1 MVKIISASEVIS
13 RKYTMKKASD
23 LNRGADGIP
32 GAPGRDGLDGK
43 VGPQGPAGPA
53 SRDGTDGRNGR
64 DGTDGNGFEWKGN
77 YKPENS
83 YEPND
88 VVHYN
93 GSSYICVKNSKGKP
107 PSGAREFW
115 NLVAEAGSHGGGG
128 GPLIDPTTLPTQEQI
143 ARQVIY
149 VTEASQ
155 LDGELDSTKLY
166 FIDGEINMGTTSIV
180 VPENGLNIRG
190 HGFGISGLYSTEDNF
205 NLFVTN
211 GVTYSGDL
219 FLTDMDI
226 RISGVGSKVF
236 ALDNLE
242 NFNACEWNTVNF
254 IACTS
259 LGEIKDY
266 RQGLGRNV
274 AWISCKEGLTMTG
287 AWSGGFAIVDSIVVG
302 APMTGILFRAG
313 TDLLIGGSFRSNI
326 NILGLGTAGGYFT
339 DFAPSNFT
347 LDGGF
352 SLDNVRGNIAVDNTP
367 NMPPS
372 STKAR
377 IKNCVGIPN
386 TYVGGALTPDA
397 DSVVSF
403 TTIDTAVQL
412 TSAMTLEENYWFSK
426 ANTNGLRS
434 DTTQNIEV
442 VATGTM
448 SFSGQSN
455 DEMAVQLRKWDD
467 SASVYVD
474 IGPEYLTTL
483 NGGKTGTRAE
493 NVSFSAT
500 TNMDQNDRIEV
511 WIKNV
516 SDTVD
521 ISVLAG
527 GQFKVFER

>member
-1 MVKIISASEVIS
+1 MSDDTFNLDEFISQEPVAKKQVQPDEYNNNEFTMEPAVVVKEVLVS
-13 RKYTMKKASD
+13 GKDGKDGKDGLDGAK
-23 LNRGADGIP
+23 GADGI
-32 GAPGRDGLDGK
+32 GRDGLDGTDGLDGVSVVDTFVQGDDLFIRLSDGK
-43 VGPQGPAGPA
+43 LINAGDVRGPQGLQGPQG
-53 SRDGTDGRNGR
+53 SGG
-64 DGTDGNGFEWKGN
+64 
-77 YKPENS
+77 
-83 YEPND
+83 
-88 VVHYN
+88 
-93 GSSYICVKNSKGKP
+93 GSSY
-107 PSGAREFW
+107 R
-115 NLVAEAGSHGGGG
+115 GGGFN
-128 GPLIDPTTLPTQEQI
+128 PTASTQI
-143 ARQVIY
+143 ANKIDY
-149 VTEASQ
+149 ITEASQ
-155 LDGELDSTKLY
+155 LSGELDSTKLY
-166 FIDGEINMGTTSIV
+166 FIDGQIDMGTTSIV
-180 VPENGLNIRG
+180 VPEGGLNIRG

-205 NLFVTN
+205 SLFVTN

-219 FLTDMDI
+219 FITDMDI
-226 RISGVGSKVF
+226 RISGVGSDVF

-259 LGEIKDY
+259 LGDIKDY

-274 AWISCKEGLTMTG
+274 AWISCKDGLTMTG
-287 AWSGGFAIVDSIVVG
+287 AWAGGFAILDSIVVG

-326 NILGLGTAGGYFT
+326 NILGIGTAGGYFT
-339 DFAPSNFT
+339 DFAPVNFV

-352 SLDNVRGNIAVDNTP
+352 SLDNVRGPNAVTNTP

-372 STKAR
+372 NTKAR

-386 TYVGGALTPDA
+386 TYVGGALAPDA
-397 DSVVSF
+397 DSIVEF
-403 TTIDTAVQL
+403 TAQDVNVQI
-412 TSAMTLEENYWFSK
+412 TGPFTLEEEYWFSK
-426 ANTNGLRS
+426 ANINGIQS
-434 DTTQNIEV
+434 DSTQTLEV

-455 DEMAVQLRKWDD
+455 DEMAVQLRKWDN
-467 SASVYVD
+467 SAGAYIN

-483 NGGKTGTRAE
+483 NGGKLGTRAE

-500 TNMDQNDRIEV
+500 TSMDQNDRIEV